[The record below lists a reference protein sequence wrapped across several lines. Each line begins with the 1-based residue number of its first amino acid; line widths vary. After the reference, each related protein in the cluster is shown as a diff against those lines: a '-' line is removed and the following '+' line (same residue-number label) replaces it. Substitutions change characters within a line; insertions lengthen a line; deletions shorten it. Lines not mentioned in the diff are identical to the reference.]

1 VSSQDAATPSISKAS
16 GDSKS
21 LLLDLGDADD
31 DENEEII
38 KPCYPSISMN
48 MEDYL

>member
-1 VSSQDAATPSISKAS
+1 MSSQDAATPIISKAS

-21 LLLDLGDADD
+21 LLLDLGDDD
-31 DENEEII
+31 DENEEIM